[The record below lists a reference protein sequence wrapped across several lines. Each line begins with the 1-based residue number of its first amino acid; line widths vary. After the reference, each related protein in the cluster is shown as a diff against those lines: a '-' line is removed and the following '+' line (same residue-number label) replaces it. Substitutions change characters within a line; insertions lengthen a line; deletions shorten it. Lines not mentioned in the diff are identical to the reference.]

1 MCNNS
6 DRGWSQGDRPEQ
18 PEGHRLA
25 QRVPKWLRRV
35 RSVAGDQVQTGR
47 EHT

>member
-18 PEGHRLA
+18 PEGDRAA
-25 QRVPKWLRRV
+25 QRVQERLHRV
-35 RSVAGDQVQTGR
+35 RPAAGDQVQTGR
-47 EHT
+47 ERT